1 MRAIEAFAMMA
12 VVEMAIAVIVMVL
25 ENLIVVL
32 MVIMVFNS
40 KVTNLAMA

>member
-1 MRAIEAFAMMA
+1 MMA

>member
-1 MRAIEAFAMMA
+1 MMA
-12 VVEMAIAVIVMVL
+12 VVEMAIAMIVMVL
-25 ENLIVVL
+25 ENLIAVL

>member
-1 MRAIEAFAMMA
+1 MMA
-12 VVEMAIAVIVMVL
+12 VVEMAIAMIVMVL